1 VCIWNGCFNSIQV
14 ICRERDVIKR
24 EHRSGMHISSYILAH
39 MIYQA
44 MLCLLQV
51 GVTLF
56 VTRQVGVKY
65 PTQGMFTK
73 WYIVDFGISMFLIT
87 YASDMMSLW
96 VSTLSHTTTTA
107 MTIMPFVL
115 IFQLVF
121 SGGMLT
127 LPKWSEPLTYFTISN
142 PGLKVIAAQSDV
154 NHQPYATIA
163 DMVKKMKDDRID
175 ATITVGQIMDILADR
190 DNKTVG
196 AIRGEEIIPDM
207 TLGQFRQVLDA
218 SATVA
223 AHRTDEIAD
232 GLTLGDALDMLDESG
247 FWETNKDEVVTE
259 RTTLGEVIDLLVTR
273 PELQTQRERV
283 IPMPAT
289 VGDLLNLVG
298 EDRVMKFLEEKAAA
312 ASFKLEYDYTA
323 DNVSSYWLSLFL
335 FIVGFAALS
344 TITLEFIDKDKR

>member
-1 VCIWNGCFNSIQV
+1 
-14 ICRERDVIKR
+14 
-24 EHRSGMHISSYILAH
+24 
-39 MIYQA
+39 
-44 MLCLLQV
+44 
-51 GVTLF
+51 
-56 VTRQVGVKY
+56 
-65 PTQGMFTK
+65 
-73 WYIVDFGISMFLIT
+73 
-87 YASDMMSLW
+87 
-96 VSTLSHTTTTA
+96 